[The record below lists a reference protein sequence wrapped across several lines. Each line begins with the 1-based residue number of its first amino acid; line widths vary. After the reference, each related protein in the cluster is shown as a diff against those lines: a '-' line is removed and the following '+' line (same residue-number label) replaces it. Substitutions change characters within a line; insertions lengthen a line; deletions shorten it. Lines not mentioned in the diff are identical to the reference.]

1 MNLPPSRLSNHLSQ
15 HQPPHPH
22 PSIAPFNILLL
33 PSRPSLTPQR
43 SPYPKYSTHRT
54 ALNIPYINLH
64 SNPLTTIITTPI
76 PPIPNS
82 KPLKQPTTAPHRHH
96 LPQSSPTPLAFP
108 SHSHSNSKSEVHN
121 SSPSP
126 SKSNIHN
133 PSPSNPPPL
142 PNSVQNPS
150 HHTFHSL
157 PPNPAS
163 PSQQRNPEPQQ
174 AFPRICG
181 YQCSCVVI
189 LPHACMERRMIACRS
204 RFLCS
209 RGSIKVNLD

>member
-108 SHSHSNSKSEVHN
+108 SHSNSKSEVHN

-133 PSPSNPPPL
+133 PSPSKPPTHPIPPP
-142 PNSVQNPS
+142 PFQTPS
-150 HHTFHSL
+150 KTHHITPSTPSL
-157 PPNPAS
+157 LTPHHHPSNEIPNPNKPFRAS
-163 PSQQRNPEPQQ
+163 AAINAPASS
-174 AFPRICG
+174 
-181 YQCSCVVI
+181 YS
-189 LPHACMERRMIACRS
+189 RRMIACRS